1 MELKKIIEIS
11 RQKIIE
17 THNAFYA
24 GHPEVAKSY
33 LVETYNLLCKYFR
46 VLSEHDITELVDT
59 ETPLEGLR
67 DSVWTDWFERL
78 KLTNPPAYRFFPESL
93 TQTTTRNCD
102 FELKNESGFCL
113 QGFIAGE
120 GFIPTTL

>member
-33 LVETYNLLCKYFR
+33 LVETYNLLYKYFR
-46 VLSEHDITELVDT
+46 VLSEHDITKLVDT
-59 ETPLEGLR
+59 ETPLEGLK

-78 KLTNPPAYRFFPESL
+78 KLTNPSAYRFFLETL
-93 TQTTTRNCD
+93 TNFVQQYPDNASYVTVGD
-102 FELKNESGFCL
+102 L
-113 QGFIAGE
+113 QGVLTEI
-120 GFIPTTL
+120 